1 MLHTMLL
8 LVGAVLLTWEREVG
22 WEIGKLVLSATVA
35 QEWDF
40 WACTFLLVAET
51 SYRYNFMCRMNGDEA
66 SISQDRSQLVVC
78 NDVM

>member
-1 MLHTMLL
+1 MYPT
-8 LVGAVLLTWEREVG
+8 TWHIDRRGMQLSMGERHR
-22 WEIGKLVLSATVA
+22 IA
-35 QEWDF
+35 QEWNV

-66 SISQDRSQLVVC
+66 SIAQDIPQLVVC